1 MKFFLSEKFYQ
12 PLIYVVLGLI
22 IYNIFSKV
30 ITKVWNESKK
40 RKKIVSKRN
49 DTIISLVKNIIKYL
63 LTAFIILSILGV
75 YGIDTSKIIAS
86 LGIAAAVI
94 GLAFQDIIKDFL
106 AGILIIFDDKYSI
119 GDIIEINGFKG
130 EVISLGLMNT
140 KIKSYTG
147 EVKVISNSSFTEV
160 INYSNNNT
168 MLVID
173 VPVSYQTDLDVLEKL
188 LKDLQ
193 KDILKIDNVVNYELL
208 GLNELASS
216 SIIYQ
221 IAIECKPCTHIGVK
235 RKVLVLIKKT
245 LDNNNIEIPYNK
257 LDVNIKKEV

>member
-1 MKFFLSEKFYQ
+1 MKFILSEKIYQ
-12 PLIYVVLGLI
+12 PLIYVALGLI
-22 IYNIFSKV
+22 IYNIFSRI

-40 RKKIVSKRN
+40 RKKVISKKN

-119 GDIIEINGFKG
+119 GDVIEINGFKG
-130 EVISLGLMNT
+130 EVISFGLMNT

-173 VPVSYQTDLDVLEKL
+173 IPVSYQTNIESLEKL
-188 LKDLQ
+188 LNNLQ
-193 KDILKIDNVVNYELL
+193 KDILKIDNVINYELL
-208 GLNELASS
+208 GLNELACS

-221 IAIECKPCTHIGVK
+221 IAIECNPCTQIGIK
-235 RKVLVLIKKT
+235 RKVLVLIKKA
-245 LDNNNIEIPYNK
+245 LDSNNIEIPYNK
-257 LDVNIKKEV
+257 LDVNIKKED